1 MKQLSQKSCQHPAD
15 EVSQLL
21 NLPFLPFQG
30 RLRYSPQARI
40 LLYGNT
46 IVRFTPSE
54 NRLFQTLLEQP
65 GQVVMTQTLKKNN
78 QLSLKMARQHLG
90 ALRQKLW
97 VCELDVEC
105 IYGKGYR
112 LSTFALDHGHSE

>member
-1 MKQLSQKSCQHPAD
+1 
-15 EVSQLL
+15 
-21 NLPFLPFQG
+21 
-30 RLRYSPQARI
+30 

-65 GQVVMTQTLKKNN
+65 GQVVLTQTLKKNN

-112 LSTFALDHGHSE
+112 LSSFAPGTPQPE